1 VIRSIEPAG
10 LLRFQDI
17 LRNVTREHPHLV
29 TSTTGRPT
37 LRVLDLHPL
46 TAHNHA
52 SGEALAVISFN
63 CFAPSRGSGWRP
75 PRRPR
80 LENPSTKLG
89 LPVALVLIGCPIAGL
104 GLVLLWQLIAAVV
117 AARLF

>member
-1 VIRSIEPAG
+1 VCG
-10 LLRFQDI
+10 DD
-17 LRNVTREHPHLV
+17 REI
-29 TSTTGRPT
+29 
-37 LRVLDLHPL
+37 
-46 TAHNHA
+46 
-52 SGEALAVISFN
+52 ALACASPEDEIGFN
-63 CFAPSRGSGWRP
+63 QAVRRASRGSGWRP